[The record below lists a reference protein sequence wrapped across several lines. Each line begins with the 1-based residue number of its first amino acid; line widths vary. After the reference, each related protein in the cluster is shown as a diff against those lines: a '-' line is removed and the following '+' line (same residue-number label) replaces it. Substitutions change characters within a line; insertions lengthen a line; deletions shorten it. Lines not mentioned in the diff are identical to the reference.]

1 LLYDAGIRGG
11 IMRPNKILGAIIIA
25 AWAAG
30 FLFPTLASAQEVKK
44 KKGPPVY
51 CTTQYDP
58 VCARTVKGVLTT
70 YNNDCS
76 AKQAGA
82 AVIARSVCD
91 RVKCPPAEFTV
102 CARKD
107 GRNTSFTNSC
117 VAEKEG
123 AAVLLRDKCPE
134 TCADAGSPVCAAD
147 EGGKRAEF
155 KSACQA
161 VLAGARVLH
170 NGKCV
175 ANTPCIQGGV
185 RVCAIAAN
193 GLETQY
199 VNECLAEVANA
210 SWLHTGKCQP
220 GILMRLIRR
229 YRG

>member
-1 LLYDAGIRGG
+1 MMWSPLGDRMTNFKA
-11 IMRPNKILGAIIIA
+11 ILWAIFASAFA
-25 AWAAG
+25 AA

-102 CARKD
+102 CARK
-107 GRNTSFTNSC
+107 GGKNASFTNSC

-134 TCADAGSPVCAAD
+134 TCVDAGAPVCAVD

-175 ANTPCIQGGV
+175 ANAPCIQGGV

-199 VNECLAEVANA
+199 ANECLAETANA

>member
-1 LLYDAGIRGG
+1 
-11 IMRPNKILGAIIIA
+11 
-25 AWAAG
+25 
-30 FLFPTLASAQEVKK
+30 
-44 KKGPPVY
+44 
-51 CTTQYDP
+51 
-58 VCARTVKGVLTT
+58 
-70 YNNDCS
+70 
-76 AKQAGA
+76 
-82 AVIARSVCD
+82 
-91 RVKCPPAEFTV
+91 VKCPPAEFTV
-102 CARKD
+102 CARK
-107 GRNTSFTNSC
+107 GGKNTSYTNSC

-134 TCADAGSPVCAAD
+134 TCADAGASVCAVD

-199 VNECLAEVANA
+199 ANECLAEVANA
-210 SWLHTGKCQP
+210 SWLHNGKCQP

>member
-1 LLYDAGIRGG
+1 MTNFKNAACTIAGASLAALFLCSTAADAQLDAKR
-11 IMRPNKILGAIIIA
+11 
-25 AWAAG
+25 
-30 FLFPTLASAQEVKK
+30 

-58 VCARTVKGVLTT
+58 VCARTVKGVLVTFT
-70 YNNDCS
+70 NECS

-82 AVIARSVCD
+82 AVIAKGSCD
-91 RVKCPPAEFTV
+91 RVKCPPAELTV

-107 GRNTSFTNSC
+107 GKNRGYTNSC
-117 VAEKEG
+117 VAEKDG
-123 AAVLLRDKCPE
+123 AAVLLRDQCPE
-134 TCADAGSPVCAAD
+134 KCADAGALVCAVD

-175 ANTPCIQGGV
+175 ANTPCTQGGV

-199 VNECLAEVANA
+199 ANECLAETANA
-210 SWLHTGKCQP
+210 TWLHSGKCQP
-220 GILMRLIRR
+220 GVLMRLIRR
-229 YRG
+229 YRR

>member
-1 LLYDAGIRGG
+1 MMAADGNCMMNSRNIAC
-11 IMRPNKILGAIIIA
+11 AIFASALA
-25 AWAAG
+25 AA
-30 FLFPTLASAQEVKK
+30 FLFPAAAKAQLDVKR

-70 YNNDCS
+70 FTNDC
-76 AKQAGA
+76 AARQAGA
-82 AVIARSVCD
+82 AVIAKGSCD
-91 RVKCPPAEFTV
+91 RVKCPPAELTV

-107 GRNTSFTNSC
+107 GKNKSYTNAC

-123 AAVLLRDKCPE
+123 AAVLLRDQCPQNC
-134 TCADAGSPVCAAD
+134 TDSGSQVCAVD

-155 KSACQA
+155 KSACAA
-161 VLAGARVLH
+161 VFAGARVLH
-170 NGKCV
+170 NGRCV
-175 ANTPCIQGGV
+175 ANASCIQGGV

-199 VNECLAEVANA
+199 ANECLAEVANA
-210 SWLHTGKCQP
+210 SWLHIGKCQP
-220 GILMRLIRR
+220 GILMRLIKR

>member
-1 LLYDAGIRGG
+1 MMRVIGG
-11 IMRPNKILGAIIIA
+11 PMTKTHATVGAVIGASLA
-25 AWAAG
+25 AL
-30 FLFPTLASAQEVKK
+30 FLFSSAAEAQLGVKR

-70 YNNDCS
+70 YANECN

-82 AVIARSVCD
+82 AVIAKGTCE

-102 CARKD
+102 CARK
-107 GRNTSFTNSC
+107 GGKNANFTNSC
-117 VAEKEG
+117 IAEKEG
-123 AAVLLRDKCPE
+123 AAVLLRDKCPD
-134 TCADAGSPVCAAD
+134 TCADTGPQVCAVD

-170 NGKCV
+170 NGKCI
-175 ANTPCIQGGV
+175 AKTSCTDAGV

-199 VNECLAEVANA
+199 ANECLAESANA
-210 SWLHTGKCQP
+210 SWLHRGKCKP
-220 GILMRLIRR
+220 GFLGRLIQR

>member
-1 LLYDAGIRGG
+1 MGKFRGI
-11 IMRPNKILGAIIIA
+11 ACAVIA
-25 AWAAG
+25 ASIAAL
-30 FLFPTLASAQEVKK
+30 FLPASAEAQIGVKR

-58 VCARTVKGVLTT
+58 VCARSVKGVLVT
-70 YNNDCS
+70 YANECN

-82 AVIARSVCD
+82 AVIAPGTCE
-91 RVKCPPAEFTV
+91 RVKCPPAELTV

-107 GRNTSFTNSC
+107 GKNANYTNSC

-123 AAVLLRDKCPE
+123 ASVLLRDKCPAN
-134 TCADAGSPVCAAD
+134 CAEAGPQVCAVED
-147 EGGKRAEF
+147 NGKRAEF
-155 KSACQA
+155 KSACAA

-170 NGKCV
+170 KGKCIV
-175 ANTPCIQGGV
+175 TAAPCGGSGI

-199 VNECLAEVANA
+199 ANQCLAEFANA
-210 SWLHTGKCQP
+210 SWLHNGKCKP
-220 GILMRLIRR
+220 GFLMRLLRG